1 MIFPSPNLS
10 SSLHKLARIPVLN
23 MTKIA
28 HHHRVPQTV
37 HLTAQ
42 QTSWLLPP
50 RPSPA
55 LDELHRRANPYYN
68 APAKSHRPQPAD
80 FSLLSPPTDIRLT
93 AFVSDIDAGRRSSYA
108 YVVGYSRVHGHSS
121 QAPATKPETFT
132 TAKPLPN
139 RLKAGAIK
147 PPTISTKKTNAEAPI
162 VLLSKEEVAAIVTRK
177 AAASTNPIPIT
188 DSIHQDVPIKNTVL
202 PTPPET
208 PTSPTASQI
217 LDHPT
222 PDAPETRPFSPCKTV
237 KTPSSVL
244 LRASTN
250 PQIISESKAQSIRFA
265 SSTLCPPRK
274 EAPVLEAPIKMSY
287 AEALRSSTSTAVAS
301 GRPSMLTRNI

>member
-1 MIFPSPNLS
+1 
-10 SSLHKLARIPVLN
+10 

-108 YVVGYSRVHGHSS
+108 YVV
-121 QAPATKPETFT
+121 APATKPETFT

-139 RLKAGAIK
+139 RLKA
-147 PPTISTKKTNAEAPI
+147 E
-162 VLLSKEEVAAIVTRK
+162 
-177 AAASTNPIPIT
+177 
-188 DSIHQDVPIKNTVL
+188 HVL

-222 PDAPETRPFSPCKTV
+222 PPMPGNPPFSPCKTV

-250 PQIISESKAQSIRFA
+250 PNLREQGPSIRFA
-265 SSTLCPPRK
+265 ST
-274 EAPVLEAPIKMSY
+274 PVLEAPLKMSY